1 MTTSIGTRPSVD
13 AIIESLGYN
22 FNKFDVTDFLHHIA
36 TRRSRE
42 LSVHTVPLSSQ
53 LFGFWYSTADTD
65 FVGIN
70 AKLHPAHQIHTLL
83 HEIAHML
90 LGHRGMDLKK
100 LLGEELFRQ
109 LGISA
114 NEGHLRSAA
123 VIDHSVDLQEQE
135 AEHFVLL
142 IQRKLVTAH
151 RLQEL
156 YGDPTSNDMFR
167 PYILG
172 LDFNS

>member
-1 MTTSIGTRPSVD
+1 MATSIGTRLSVD

-22 FNKFDVTDFLHHIA
+22 FATFDVTDFLQYIA
-36 TRRSRE
+36 ALRKRE
-42 LSVHTVPLSSQ
+42 LSVHTVPLSPQ
-53 LFGFWYSTADTD
+53 LFGFWYPTADTD
-65 FVGIN
+65 FIGIN
-70 AKLHPAHQIHTLL
+70 AKLHPAHQIHTTL
-83 HEIAHML
+83 HEVAHML

-109 LGISA
+109 LGITS
-114 NEGHLRSAA
+114 NEGHLRSSIS
-123 VIDHSVDLQEQE
+123 IDNSVDLQEQE

-142 IQRKLVTAH
+142 IQRKLVMAH

-156 YGDPTSNDMFR
+156 YGDPTSNDLFR
-167 PYILG
+167 PYIVG